1 MAIAK
6 KLNIGLAC
14 VNEITAGL
22 AYKKV
27 CTWWVLC
34 QLMPKI
40 KTARLEAHQ
49 QLHFRYKSE
58 GNDFLYSNVKKDESW
73 VHHNILELKS
83 QSLE

>member
-1 MAIAK
+1 
-6 KLNIGLAC
+6 
-14 VNEITAGL
+14 
-22 AYKKV
+22 
-27 CTWWVLC
+27 
-34 QLMPKI
+34 MPKI

-49 QLHFRYKSE
+49 QLHFRYKSD